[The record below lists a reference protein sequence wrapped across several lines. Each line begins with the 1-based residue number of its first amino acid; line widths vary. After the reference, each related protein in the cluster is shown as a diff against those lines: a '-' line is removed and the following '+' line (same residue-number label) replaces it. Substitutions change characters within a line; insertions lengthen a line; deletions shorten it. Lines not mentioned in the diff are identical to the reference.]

1 MMHCY
6 RCS

>member
-1 MMHCY
+1 MHCY